1 MNCVSLNL
9 IKSKW
14 SFVYVDSAFAV
25 LNNEF
30 FKNIIVRGKN
40 ISGDYSFLLWGAAG
54 GLTGHSQVGVG
65 LNFSRLV
72 SGKALKHP
80 RVVGQEAVDLQAAA
94 HQHPVPGRL
103 HRVDGQSILV
113 PHDVRLRHSCTQ
125 RAQEQSWSSSFRVCT
140 LHWSFINTP
149 EYFERDYLE

>member
-1 MNCVSLNL
+1 MIL
-9 IKSKW
+9 I
-14 SFVYVDSAFAV
+14 
-25 LNNEF
+25 
-30 FKNIIVRGKN
+30 
-40 ISGDYSFLLWGAAG
+40 LLWRAAG

-113 PHDVRLRHSCTQ
+113 PHDVRLRHSCTH
-125 RAQEQSWSSSFRVCT
+125 RAREQSWSSSFPRHPSLVLHKRARVFWEEWRPPAPCLPRAWQGMST
-140 LHWSFINTP
+140 TFSISAVMCLSGSLMNCGGSA
-149 EYFERDYLE
+149 EQRGDER